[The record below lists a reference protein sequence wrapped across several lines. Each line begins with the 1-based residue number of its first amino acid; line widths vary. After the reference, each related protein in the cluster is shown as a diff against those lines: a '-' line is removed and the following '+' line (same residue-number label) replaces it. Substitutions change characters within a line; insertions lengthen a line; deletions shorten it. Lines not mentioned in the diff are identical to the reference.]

1 MSDNLVSEMYAS
13 DVSRLG
19 YQVTKT
25 GTDAI
30 TCKRRSIRNAA
41 IIFWSVGYL
50 LEVEPTCLDIHK
62 S

>member
-13 DVSRLG
+13 GVSRLG

-30 TCKRRSIRNAA
+30 TCERRSIRNAA

-50 LEVEPTCLDIHK
+50 LEVEPTL
-62 S
+62 SR